1 MFKFAKLKIPHSVA
15 RLCRQQDGAAA
26 IEFGLVALPFIALVF
41 AILET
46 AIVFFAGQTLE
57 AAANDS
63 ARLILT
69 GQAQTQGLTQ
79 STFKTQVCSRIVAL
93 FDCSGGMSVDVKT
106 YTNFA
111 SVNNNNPVVN
121 GQLDTSGMGYAPGG
135 PGDIVVMKLYYAWP
149 IYVTLMSDNLANL
162 SGSKRLLV
170 ATVAFRNEPY
180 GP

>member
-1 MFKFAKLKIPHSVA
+1 MFKGLKFRVCNSV
-15 RLCRQQDGAAA
+15 RRFLRQEEGVAAV
-26 IEFGLVALPFIALVF
+26 EFSFVALPFIALVF

-79 STFKTQVCSRIVAL
+79 ATFKTQVCSRIVAL
-93 FDCSGGMSVDVKT
+93 FDCSGGMSIDVKT
-106 YTNFA
+106 YTSFA
-111 SVNNNNPVVN
+111 AVNNTNPVVN

-149 IYVTLMSDNLANL
+149 IYVSIMSDNLSNL
-162 SGSKRLLV
+162 SGNKRLLV

-180 GP
+180 AP